1 MIHMDN
7 AVFLIVMAIVA
18 GTSALVGAWWQR
30 RRSRRDAALR
40 AEGSLALPDGRL
52 DRIERI
58 VESTAL
64 EVERVMEHQRFATR
78 LMAEKAD
85 AVRPAER
92 RDVEHPTPH

>member
-7 AVFLIVMAIVA
+7 AVFLILLSVVA
-18 GTSALVGAWWQR
+18 GAAGLAGAWWQR
-30 RRSRRDAALR
+30 RKDRREAQLRTEGLPAAV
-40 AEGSLALPDGRL
+40 DRL

-58 VESTAL
+58 VETTAL

-78 LMAEKAD
+78 LMADRAEAL
-85 AVRPAER
+85 RPAER

>member
-7 AVFLIVMAIVA
+7 AVFLMLIGLVA

-30 RRSRRDAALR
+30 RRDRRDAAIR
-40 AEGSLALPDGRL
+40 AEGLPVASDRL

-78 LMAEKAD
+78 LMAEKAE
-85 AVRPAER
+85 ALRPAER